1 MAVENYNFE
10 QTWCGFSSDLTT
22 CREKE
27 SVLQVENNQFINL
40 TETSRH
46 SGCELVN
53 ASEYFPDHKLVQ
65 CKVKPQNLKNEAFY
79 FALYAAYFFSIHRG
93 PETSIQLE
101 TDGGS
106 WLSPIATRPTVW
118 GWTTDSS
125 WPMENATTYST
136 TTSQQVYSLTTF
148 SCIKFHPQKA
158 LRFTNTVKA
167 PFSGRFGHQT
177 FIR

>member
-65 CKVKPQNLKNEAFY
+65 CKVKSQNLNNETFY
-79 FALYAAYFFSIHRG
+79 FALYIAGFFLTSAAEKTKTQGQNS
-93 PETSIQLE
+93 SKK
-101 TDGGS
+101 
-106 WLSPIATRPTVW
+106 LSLSEPP
-118 GWTTDSS
+118 
-125 WPMENATTYST
+125 YSN
-136 TTSQQVYSLTTF
+136 L
-148 SCIKFHPQKA
+148 
-158 LRFTNTVKA
+158 
-167 PFSGRFGHQT
+167 
-177 FIR
+177 